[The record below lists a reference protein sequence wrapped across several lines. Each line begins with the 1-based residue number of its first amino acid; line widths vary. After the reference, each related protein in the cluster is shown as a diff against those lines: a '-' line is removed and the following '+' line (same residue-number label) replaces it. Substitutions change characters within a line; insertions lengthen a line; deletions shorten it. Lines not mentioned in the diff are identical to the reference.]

1 MGYTLSISG
10 RHWALTE
17 FLRMTGREKVFVMQP
32 TQDRLGMDGIRLS
45 AAMARFGMRVG
56 ECERRIGNTRTQRH
70 MGAPC
75 IVVCNPQF

>member
-1 MGYTLSISG
+1 MCIDVDII
-10 RHWALTE
+10 HIMALASTG
-17 FLRMTGREKVFVMQP
+17 GREEIFVMEP
-32 TQDRLGMDGIRLS
+32 AKDGIRMDGIRLS
-45 AAMARFGMRVG
+45 ATMARFGMRVG